1 MNILFVRNYPSVDG
15 VFTLLLR
22 LGAKFKQDG
31 HKMFYIDFGVK
42 TDFDIEITETF
53 TLLTPENLAAG
64 KELPHIDVMFPFADG
79 DLLYWCIKE
88 LKNKHFKNAK
98 LVMGVYHPR
107 AYYVSTHL
115 GPSPDTRIYRKLFSK
130 MPSENIV
137 FMNEIVKKKH
147 QNYLKLPFGKSP
159 IIPLPIKLESK
170 IRNFKQVNRKKIVSV
185 GRLENSKRYV
195 IAMMEVMVQLFEEGN
210 DYEFYIYG
218 HGQLKEFI
226 IDYIQLNNASSYIFF
241 MGELEYK
248 NLFSVLKDAFMFI
261 GMGTVLIEASSMG
274 VPALQ
279 GIDSEKEHVTYG
291 FFSNLKGLTIGEVND
306 DFLKIGIRESIRELA
321 EKNEEEYQEFALAHI
336 KRANTFDIDE
346 VIKQYYDFINNASSV
361 LDVKLP
367 SYKLYI
373 VKILRQFYKFK
384 AITKIEHRNM

>member
-31 HKMFYIDFGVK
+31 HKMFYIDFGVN
-42 TDFDIEITETF
+42 TDFDTEIAKTF
-53 TLLTPENLAAG
+53 TLLTPENLTAG
-64 KELPHIDVMFPFADG
+64 KDLPHIDVIFPFADG

-88 LKNKHFKNAK
+88 LKNRHFINAK

-107 AYYVSTHL
+107 AYYASTHL
-115 GPSPDTRIYRKLFSK
+115 GPSPDTRMYRKLFRK
-130 MPSENIV
+130 IPSENIV
-137 FMNEIVKKKH
+137 FMNEIVKRKH
-147 QNYLKLPFGKSP
+147 EDNLKLRITNSP
-159 IIPLPIKLESK
+159 IIPLPVKLENQ
-170 IRNFKQVNRKKIVSV
+170 IRDLKTVNRKKIVSV

-195 IAMMEVMVQLFEEGN
+195 VAMMEVMVQLFEEGK

-226 IDYIQLNNASSYIFF
+226 IDYIKLINASNYIFF

-279 GIDSEKEHVTYG
+279 AIDSEKEHVTYG
-291 FFSNLKGLTIGEVND
+291 FFSKLEGLTIGEVND
-306 DFLKIGIRESIRELA
+306 HFLKIGIRESIRELA
-321 EKNEEEYQEFALAHI
+321 EKNEEEYHEFALAHMI
-336 KRANTFDIDE
+336 RANTFDIDV
-346 VIKQYYDFINNASSV
+346 VIKQYYDFIENASSV

-367 SYKLYI
+367 GYKLYI
-373 VKILRQFYKFK
+373 LKILRQFYKFK